1 MPPTSSTSTAR
12 PDETERRRT
21 PDGQAS
27 TGRSTGADSV
37 AVRLADHLGLPFRD
51 LDLVE
56 EALTHSS
63 YVNEHPETS
72 GGPNERLEFLG
83 DAVLSLII
91 SEALMKR
98 HPDEHEG
105 QLTTRRAAIVSSK
118 GLSGIAARLDLGQ
131 FLVLGQGAAR
141 SGEQERDSVLASL
154 FEAVVAATFLDL
166 GLARTRRWVL
176 DVAAPELDAT
186 GGLGSLKAPK
196 SKLQEHAYHSTGHP
210 PSYRVVSAEGP
221 DHERHYVVEVSLSG
235 EVLGRGE
242 GRNRRIA
249 ETEAA
254 ARAMARLAQYP
265 VLPVAPFVP
274 VAPIAPIAARRRVNA
289 RVNNRPAAR

>member
-1 MPPTSSTSTAR
+1 MR
-12 PDETERRRT
+12 
-21 PDGQAS
+21 
-27 TGRSTGADSV
+27 
-37 AVRLADHLGLPFRD
+37 
-51 LDLVE
+51 
-56 EALTHSS
+56 
-63 YVNEHPETS
+63 
-72 GGPNERLEFLG
+72 
-83 DAVLSLII
+83 
-91 SEALMKR
+91 R

-105 QLTTRRAAIVSSK
+105 QLTTRRAAIVSEK

-141 SGEQERDSVLASL
+141 SGERDRDSVLASL

-166 GLARTRRWVL
+166 GLTRTRRWVL
-176 DVAAPELDAT
+176 AVAAPELDAT

-221 DHERHYVVEVSLSG
+221 DHQRTYVVEVSLSG

-242 GRNRRIA
+242 GRSRRIA

-254 ARAMARLAQYP
+254 ARAMVKLAQRP
-265 VLPVAPFVP
+265 ATSTPPATPAVSTDVERRLRASDGTLPAASTTPTD
-274 VAPIAPIAARRRVNA
+274 AARRLRA
-289 RVNNRPAAR
+289 GGKPPSAP